1 LTEIDCP
8 PDCIYLAA
16 ARDHPPAAAV
26 RRQQHDLTLFVQ
38 ALRDLNRR
46 QSQLFL
52 VINTVIARYEPPE
65 LQPIV
70 DEDVVDAAAA
80 LAATYETASRGV
92 IYQHRPSTVAA
103 ERLATSIRTMLV
115 EAGRSGGS
123 PFERDAAVVLRRVE
137 QTART
142 AHADGAPD
150 SRAYFKLLDR
160 VLGTLDDARSEA
172 TAEDDPAAS
181 RLILP

>member
-8 PDCIYLAA
+8 SDCIYLAS

-38 ALRDLNRR
+38 ALRDFNRR

-52 VINTVIARYEPPE
+52 AINTVIARYEPPE

-70 DEDVVDAAAA
+70 DDDVFGAAAA

-92 IYQHRPSTVAA
+92 IYEHRPSTIAA
-103 ERLATSIRTMLV
+103 GRGIERHLAGYEQQLARAQRRRIRTD
-115 EAGRSGGS
+115 R
-123 PFERDAAVVLRRVE
+123 LRRERAGNRLLQAALVTLPE
-137 QTART
+137 RRQRVQTRM
-142 AHADGAPD
+142 
-150 SRAYFKLLDR
+150 
-160 VLGTLDDARSEA
+160 
-172 TAEDDPAAS
+172 
-181 RLILP
+181 RLTPPLIIALTV

>member
-1 LTEIDCP
+1 MTEIDCP
-8 PDCIYLAA
+8 SDCIYLAS

-38 ALRDLNRR
+38 ALRDLDRR

-52 VINTVIARYEPPE
+52 AINTVIARYEPPE

-70 DEDVVDAAAA
+70 DDDVFDASAA

-92 IYQHRPSTVAA
+92 IYEHRPSTIAA

-115 EAGRSGGS
+115 DAGRGGGS
-123 PFERDAAVVLRRVE
+123 AFERDG
-137 QTART
+137 
-142 AHADGAPD
+142 ADGARERRPRFARLFQAAR
-150 SRAYFKLLDR
+150 SRA
-160 VLGTLDDARSEA
+160 GEARRRS
-172 TAEDDPAAS
+172 
-181 RLILP
+181 L